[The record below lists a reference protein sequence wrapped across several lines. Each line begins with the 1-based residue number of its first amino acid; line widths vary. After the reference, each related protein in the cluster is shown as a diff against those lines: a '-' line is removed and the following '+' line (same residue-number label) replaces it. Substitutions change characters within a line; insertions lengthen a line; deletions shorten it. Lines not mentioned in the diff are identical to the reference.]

1 MKLAFF
7 MPSANNGGVQK
18 IMVKLVNKFN
28 EFEYHI
34 VFLIADGNGEMIDSI
49 SKEVEIKD
57 LRTRFGKGDIK
68 TILSIFKICKFLKND
83 KPDILCAAPGFSTV
97 ISIIS
102 KKITRSAT
110 KVVVMVDNKLSTL
123 KKGKLKH
130 RISYYIYKK
139 IYPYADA
146 IIVAHEQGYN
156 DIIKTFKVEKKR
168 VHKIYHPLIDEKE
181 IKSAEKPNHIWYQNN
196 EKVILSVGRLVK
208 EKDFPTMLKA
218 FYLYKKANS
227 NCKLLIL
234 GEGPER
240 KNLEN
245 MIKKYHLESSVQLYG
260 YVNNPYSFMKY
271 SEMFVLTSS
280 KEAFGNVIVEALAT
294 GTQVIATD
302 CDSGGPREI
311 LADGRYGILCK
322 CGDAKQIANAMSSI
336 THKRFNLKE
345 LEKRGKDFSIKN
357 SVESYNKVFKE
368 VVKEV

>member
-1 MKLAFF
+1 
-7 MPSANNGGVQK
+7 MPSANNGGVQR
-18 IMVKLVNKFN
+18 IMAQLVNKLK
-28 EFEYHI
+28 EFKYQI
-34 VFLIADGNGEMIDSI
+34 VFLIADGKGEMIDSI
-49 SKEVEIKD
+49 SKEIEIKD
-57 LRTRFGKGDIK
+57 FKIRLGRGDIK
-68 TILSIFKICKFLKND
+68 TILSLFKVCKFLKND
-83 KPDILCAAPGFSTV
+83 KPDVLCAAPGFSTV
-97 ISIIS
+97 ISVVS
-102 KKITRSAT
+102 KKITRSET
-110 KVVVMVDNKLSTL
+110 KVAIMVDNKLSTL
-123 KKGKLKH
+123 KKGKIKH

-146 IIVAHEQGYN
+146 IIVAHEQGYK
-156 DIIKTFKVEKKR
+156 DIVKTFKVEKKK
-168 VHKIYHPLIDEKE
+168 VYKIYHPLINEKE
-181 IKSAEKPNHIWYQNN
+181 IESAEKPNHIWYQNN

-311 LADGRYGILCK
+311 LSDGKYGILCK
-322 CGDAKQIANAMSSI
+322 CGDANQIADAMNSI
-336 THKRFNLKE
+336 THKRFNTKE
-345 LEKRGKDFSIKN
+345 LEERGKSFSIKN
-357 SVESYNKVFKE
+357 SAKSYNKVFKDI
-368 VVKEV
+368 VKEV